1 LPEVNVA
8 ETLSENHIREQAFLY
23 FSRVLSGQCHEMAN
37 ALNIARELCG
47 LHEDILPR
55 AREGHADAVERLG
68 SLAHRMQTQ
77 IDRCHAIVRT
87 LSRFAHSA
95 DEVRLPCDV
104 REIIERALFFAARQ
118 VRLRQAELQAIV
130 PAGDV
135 QLVECNPFLLQQAI
149 HAGTELLLEG
159 IERSRRITVCL
170 TPDADGEVVT
180 LASADPFVCNDA
192 AAELLA
198 EITATV
204 QAAGCEVRE
213 TPECNGRLKFFI
225 PGCRRGATSTDSD
238 LAIPKGTGGGCD
250 VS

>member
-8 ETLSENHIREQAFLY
+8 ETLSENHICEQEVLY

-47 LHEDILPR
+47 LHEDIFPR
-55 AREGHADAVERLG
+55 AREGHADAVEKLG

-87 LSRFAHSA
+87 LGHFAHSA
-95 DEVRLPCDV
+95 DGTRLGCDV
-104 REIIERALFFAARQ
+104 REIVERALFFAARQ
-118 VRLRQAELQAIV
+118 VRLRQAELQAVV

-159 IERSRRITVCL
+159 IGQSRRITVGL
-170 TPDADGEVVT
+170 TPETAGAVVT

-192 AAELLA
+192 APALLA

-204 QAAGCEVRE
+204 QAAGGELRE
-213 TPECNGRLKFFI
+213 TPESGGELKFFI
-225 PGCRRGATSTDSD
+225 PYCRRGLTSADSE
-238 LAIPKGTGGGCD
+238 LGIPKGTGGGCD

>member
-1 LPEVNVA
+1 VNVP
-8 ETLSENHIREQAFLY
+8 ETLSENHIREQEFLY
-23 FSRVLSGQCHEMAN
+23 FSRVLSGQCHELAN

-55 AREGHADAVERLG
+55 AREGHADAVEKLG

-95 DEVRLPCDV
+95 DELRPACDV

-118 VRLRQAELQAIV
+118 VRLRQAELQAVV

-149 HAGTELLLEG
+149 HAGIELLLEG
-159 IERSRRITVCL
+159 IGQSRRITVGL
-170 TPDADGEVVT
+170 TLDTAGAVVT

-192 AAELLA
+192 AAGLLA
-198 EITATV
+198 GITATV
-204 QAAGCEVRE
+204 QAAGGEVRE
-213 TPECNGRLKFFI
+213 TPECSGRLKFFI
-225 PGCRRGATSTDSD
+225 PCCRRGAAPADSE
-238 LAIPKGTGGGCD
+238 LGIPKETGGGCD
-250 VS
+250 VR